1 MKITISFVILIYLS
15 FTLGFSQT
23 PKDSLLKILDNPK
36 LPDTTKANIYKD
48 FIYENY
54 LDKKT
59 DSAYAMILDLL
70 DYTNTNGLIK
80 QKADALILMGD
91 IEHIFGENNKALT
104 NFNKSL
110 KLYQQLDNL
119 SGQAKALNGIG
130 ISYKNIYNLDEA
142 KKYYEESLNL
152 STQIKDTLLM
162 QRALMNIGNIYSWR
176 YKSDIALNYFNQ
188 SLKLAKNI
196 KEQAVIYV
204 NIASA
209 YRQQKDFIKA
219 KTYINTAI
227 KIGDSLKNLNIL
239 GHAHRGLG
247 VIFFNQKK
255 YNNIISPAQKTLKYG
270 KLLSDKKMID
280 GAYYLLYEAYKGK
293 KVFDSTIKYINLRK
307 TQRTTI
313 DDLASVKTFERI
325 KIDNTRYKDSLVHIA
340 NELKLEIQNE
350 KEKSN
355 MRLAWGGSLSTV
367 SILAFLIFKN
377 LKRKQRI
384 AEEERQKQIEEKEK
398 ILKDLELQTIDAM
411 IQGQEKERERLA
423 ADLHD
428 SVGAT
433 LSAAKLQFE
442 HLVKTQ
448 KNAEISEELIKKT
461 STLLEDAYV
470 EIRSMAH
477 LKNSGVMAKNGLL
490 PAVEKLSKNAS
501 GINGLSFEVQSFGL
515 EQRLENS
522 LEITIFRIIQEL
534 VTNIIKHA
542 NATKGIVHLTNHEDN
557 LNIMIE
563 DNGIGFNPKQVTKIN
578 SGMGI
583 SSIDKRIEHLDG
595 TLTIESEKNEGT
607 TVIIDIPL

>member
-1 MKITISFVILIYLS
+1 MS
-15 FTLGFSQT
+15 FTSGFSQT

-152 STQIKDTLLM
+152 STQINDTLLM

>member
-1 MKITISFVILIYLS
+1 MNITISFVILIYLS
-15 FTLGFSQT
+15 FTSGFSQT

-152 STQIKDTLLM
+152 STQINDTLLM